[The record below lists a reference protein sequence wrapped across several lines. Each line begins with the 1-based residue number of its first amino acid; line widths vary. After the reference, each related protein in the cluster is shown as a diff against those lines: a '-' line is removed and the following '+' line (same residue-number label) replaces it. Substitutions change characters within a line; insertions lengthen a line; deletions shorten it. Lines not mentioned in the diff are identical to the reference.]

1 MLKFRG
7 SLTSGSRERCC
18 RRMGFL
24 SIGIMIGVS
33 HAYFC
38 TITKADDLAQQNP
51 LNDLAPSDSWQ
62 QANEL
67 LATGGSLTDV
77 TYHLENYLRRGRA
90 TLESQSQMPVSDV
103 EAWSLLGRVHAM
115 NEKEDKALAAFEAG
129 RKALEAGHGGANIA
143 GEMLTVS
150 PPLKQSERR

>member
-1 MLKFRG
+1 M
-7 SLTSGSRERCC
+7 SGV
-18 RRMGFL
+18 GQL
-24 SIGIMIGVS
+24 
-33 HAYFC
+33 
-38 TITKADDLAQQNP
+38 LP
-51 LNDLAPSDSWQ
+51 LPFNDLAPSDSWQ

-67 LATGGSLTDV
+67 LASGGSLSDV

-90 TLESQSQMPVSDV
+90 TLESQGQMPVSEV

-129 RKALEAGHGGANIA
+129 RKALEVGQQGQNIA

-150 PPLKQSERR
+150 LRL

>member
-1 MLKFRG
+1 VH
-7 SLTSGSRERCC
+7 RE
-18 RRMGFL
+18 
-24 SIGIMIGVS
+24 
-33 HAYFC
+33 
-38 TITKADDLAQQNP
+38 ADFAAAQTP
-51 LNDLAPSDSWQ
+51 FNDLKPADSWQ

-90 TLESQSQMPVSDV
+90 TLESQSEMVVSEV

-129 RKALEAGHGGANIA
+129 RKALEAGQGGQNIA

-150 PPLKQSERR
+150 YLSPCIS

>member
-1 MLKFRG
+1 MTGVGHPHL
-7 SLTSGSRERCC
+7 
-18 RRMGFL
+18 RMW
-24 SIGIMIGVS
+24 
-33 HAYFC
+33 ATTDYP
-38 TITKADDLAQQNP
+38 AQRNP
-51 LNDLAPSDSWQ
+51 LNDLAPSGSWQ

-90 TLESQSQMPVSDV
+90 TLESQAQMPVSDV

-129 RKALEAGHGGANIA
+129 RKALEAGNGGANIA

-150 PPLKQSERR
+150 PPLEQSVRR